1 MSRRHGWPGREV
13 AIWVLL
19 GSVAACGS
27 PGGIDESGTTMAS
40 IPEEADLRAAIVARA
55 HDLGAEIRGED
66 VRLEFLAD
74 DVVPGY
80 RVFRGIYSYRD
91 MRDAVTGIA
100 LEGAAP
106 DTYPLR
112 ALGKIFGRWLDL
124 SGELP
129 EPAIVAEV
137 VSFVL
142 GGAGPYDVVTSE
154 DELAQIADVEAQGV
168 VERPRAIDVEGQPGV
183 VFWWEKRIGLVEVT
197 VHMIGHE
204 EIALSQRTLA
214 EVIGD

>member
-1 MSRRHGWPGREV
+1 MTRPHRWPGSEV

-27 PGGIDESGTTMAS
+27 PGGTDESEATMAS
-40 IPEEADLRAAIVARA
+40 VPEEADLRAAIVARA
-55 HDLGAEIRGED
+55 NDLGAEIRSED
-66 VRLEFLAD
+66 IRLEFLAD

-91 MRDAVTGIA
+91 MRDAVTGIVT
-100 LEGAAP
+100 EDGTP
-106 DTYPLR
+106 DTYPHR
-112 ALGKIFGRWLDL
+112 ALGRIYARWLER
-124 SGELP
+124 SGDLP

-137 VSFVL
+137 VSFL
-142 GGAGPYDVVTSE
+142 IGGAGPYEVLTSE
-154 DELAQIADVEAQGV
+154 DDLARITDVGAQGV
-168 VERPRAIDVEGQPGV
+168 VGPPRAVDVDGQPGV

-197 VHMIGHE
+197 VHMTGPE
-204 EIALSQRTLA
+204 EIALSQRTLL